1 MNVMYVV
8 HPERRGVEG
17 HAVPPNMAAPL
28 YRHMVPQPVS
38 LFYAKELTL
47 GEELEHAT
55 VEVCRVEPGI
65 VCPHGWFCTTDLR
78 TAQFVDELRGAR
90 EAVRLERA
98 AVVAWLRSMD
108 FVAEFSRPKNL
119 GRRMSDI
126 AADAIERG
134 YHRGEK
140 P

>member
-17 HAVPPNMAAPL
+17 YAVPPNMAAPL

-38 LFYAKELTL
+38 LFHPKELTL

-55 VEVCRVEPGI
+55 VEVCRVEPGT

-78 TAQFVDELRGAR
+78 TAQFVDELRG
-90 EAVRLERA
+90 ERKA
-98 AVVAWLRSMD
+98 AVAYLRTVA
-108 FVAEFSRPKNL
+108 
-119 GRRMSDI
+119 RRTLQHTVGYVLATVSDKV
-126 AADAIERG
+126 ERG
-134 YHRGEK
+134 EHRKEETA
-140 P
+140 